1 MNRCKDC
8 AGVCHDDNQCAR
20 CRHYEWSGM
29 QRQMEDVRQQREA
42 IDSFNEYYWRKK
54 RMVKHIVDGVKAAIL
69 FLLAMALIA
78 NAPAALDYEYTKI
91 ERIRQL
97 TNTK

>member
-29 QRQMEDVRQQREA
+29 QNQMSSVRQQREA
-42 IDSFNEYYWRKK
+42 IDSFNSNYWRKK
-54 RMVKHIVDGVKAAIL
+54 RMVRNLSDGAKAAIL
-69 FLLAMALIA
+69 FILVVALIA
-78 NAPAALDYEYTKI
+78 NAPAALDYEYKKI